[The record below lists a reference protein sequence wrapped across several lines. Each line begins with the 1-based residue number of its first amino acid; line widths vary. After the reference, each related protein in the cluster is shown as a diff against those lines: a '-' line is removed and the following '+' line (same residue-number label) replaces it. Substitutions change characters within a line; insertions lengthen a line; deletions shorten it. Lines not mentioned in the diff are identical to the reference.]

1 MGNLLPQRARAL
13 THHPRFMTTWFKAAL
28 ALVAVWLVA
37 GLGIWWLHATKPT
50 PQSVTA
56 FLDASGLDGKS
67 GRDRERTIR
76 RAEDQLN
83 DLTPQ
88 DRQELQKNGSTRR
101 FFGALTK
108 DEQSAFLD
116 ATLPADFKQMMDVF
130 NKMDPAKRKEFVA
143 RAVEEIKKHAG
154 EDPPPGVDD
163 ALRGKIVDQGLK
175 SFYADANAD
184 TKIDLAPLIEQMQR
198 NLQFGNG
205 N

>member
-1 MGNLLPQRARAL
+1 
-13 THHPRFMTTWFKAAL
+13 MTTWIKAAL
-28 ALVAVWLVA
+28 ALAAVWIIA

-56 FLDASGLDGKS
+56 FLDGSNIAAKS
-67 GRDRERTIR
+67 GSDRARTIR

-88 DRQELQKNGSTRR
+88 DRQELQRNGSTRR

-108 DEQSAFLD
+108 DEQGAFLD
-116 ATLPADFKQMMDVF
+116 ATLPADFKQMMEVF
-130 NKMDPAKRKEFVA
+130 NKMEPAKRKEFVA
-143 RAVEEIKKHAG
+143 RAVDEMKKHAG
-154 EDPPPGVDD
+154 ETPPPGLDD
-163 ALRGKIVDQGLK
+163 TLRAKIVDQGLK

-184 TKIDLAPLIEQMQR
+184 TKIDMAPLLEQMQR

>member
-1 MGNLLPQRARAL
+1 MGNLLSQRARAL
-13 THHPRFMTTWFKAAL
+13 NDFRISMTAWLKAAL
-28 ALVAVWLVA
+28 VLAAVWLVA
-37 GLGIWWLHATKPT
+37 GISIWWLHATKPT
-50 PQSVTA
+50 PLSVTA
-56 FLDASGLDGKS
+56 FLDGSNLVGKS

-88 DRQELQKNGSTRR
+88 ERQELQKNGSTRR

-116 ATLPADFKQMMDVF
+116 ATLPADFKQMMEVF
-130 NKMDPAKRKEFVA
+130 NKMEPAKRKEFVA
-143 RAVEEIKKHAG
+143 RAVDEMKKHAG
-154 EDPPPGVDD
+154 ESPPPGVDD
-163 ALRGKIVDQGLK
+163 NLRAKIVDQGLK

>member
-1 MGNLLPQRARAL
+1 
-13 THHPRFMTTWFKAAL
+13 MTPWLKAAL
-28 ALVAVWLVA
+28 ALAAVWAVA
-37 GLGIWWLHATKPT
+37 GLGLWWLHATKPT

-56 FLDASGLDGKS
+56 FLDGSGVADKT
-67 GRDRERTIR
+67 GRDREKTIR

-83 DLTPQ
+83 DLTFEQ
-88 DRQELQKNGSTRR
+88 RQELQRNGSTRR
-101 FFGALTK
+101 FFGALTR

-116 ATLPADFKQMMDVF
+116 ATLPADFKQMMEVF
-130 NKMDPAKRKEFVA
+130 NKMEPAKRKEFVTHA
-143 RAVEEIKKHAG
+143 LDEMKKHAG
-154 EDPPPGVDD
+154 DGPPPGVDD
-163 ALRGKIVDQGLK
+163 ALRAKIVDQGLK

>member
-1 MGNLLPQRARAL
+1 MKLWL
-13 THHPRFMTTWFKAAL
+13 KAAL
-28 ALVAVWLVA
+28 VLAAVWLVA

-56 FLDASGLDGKS
+56 FLDGSNLAAKS
-67 GRDRERTIR
+67 GRDRNRTIH

-88 DRQELQKNGSTRR
+88 ERQELQKNGSTRR
-101 FFGALTK
+101 FFGALTPA
-108 DEQSAFLD
+108 EQGAFLD
-116 ATLPADFKQMMDVF
+116 ATLPADFKQMMEVF
-130 NKMDPAKRKEFVA
+130 NKMEPAKRKEFVA
-143 RAVEEIKKHAG
+143 RAVEKMKEHAG
-154 EDPPPGVDD
+154 EGPPPGVDD
-163 ALRGKIVDQGLK
+163 NLRAKIVDQGLK